1 MWRINEG
8 GRVGRV
14 MSRMIHQ
21 GIGIDYQT
29 FSGKGQFIN
38 MICIRT
44 ENSQQQNVFSLESLS
59 FSKLLQN
66 NIIINSHRVSKKKYS
81 NKKYSVCFCLIINC
95 RRLKSRGSHFE
106 CQADFLPTTVSLV
119 LLQFDFICKKIK
131 HFASMCIHL

>member
-1 MWRINEG
+1 MRINEG

-66 NIIINSHRVSKKKYS
+66 NIIINSNMLSKNKY
-81 NKKYSVCFCLIINC
+81 YVCKIIKTLASKDC
-95 RRLKSRGSHFE
+95 KIFPWFDSDSLFSLKT
-106 CQADFLPTTVSLV
+106 DFLDTFYNSI
-119 LLQFDFICKKIK
+119 LLQGRDIYSELISSFI
-131 HFASMCIHL
+131 